1 MAQSESSESLP
12 SSSSSS
18 NSHDTSVKSLQ
29 CNNRKQFTL
38 PSIILP
44 PSPTTNMLG
53 KNRSDLNNH
62 HQRKNHPIKSL
73 STFKFQPIPIK
84 PTYEQIYDC
93 IITENLIQLKKFIL
107 DSYGNQIYSWL
118 NSNIVQISMNVKQF
132 IESIPSIQENI
143 TMLNNAIQTSSD
155 DDNNES
161 TFKYLKSMMEQ
172 QPELFFNRNEF
183 GITPLHRCVCKQRYD
198 FVEFIVNALPDTL
211 DACDYQGRTPL
222 HMAALLNDSGQMYC
236 RLVDLGA
243 KTYVTDMFLR
253 RPEDYLKS
261 DDYQPKT
268 FVNNQNNQ
276 NQQQHRKPKQQRKSN
291 RQQQRRRNKSI
302 SPNIYQQQQNNT
314 LSTTNHHQH
323 YHRSSIEID
332 VDFCSSCNNVDDDND
347 SKNVIINTNQPIN
360 NHLLKSGKQQRQST
374 TTAKTTLKLPI
385 LKNQHYDN
393 DDDNPDFQPNNQ
405 QICLTNSMNNNCRM
419 KINIKEIIR
428 NGNLNELEELVLN
441 GYGYKLLNEITNT
454 NTTTTISSS
463 SSSSAPLIQEFF
475 NNLPNYLYQ
484 IDQLHQASQRGNID
498 EFQYLLDRYSLIC
511 SRDRLGATPLH
522 KAVLFGHYD
531 LIKFIIKNFDQ
542 NILYIGDNE
551 KRTPL
556 HYAAGLVDDE
566 NHSIYYLLLKY
577 GPKASI
583 IVDKK
588 NHTADHYLRS
598 PNELNILNLRKHSK
612 RLNINHTINL
622 ANKLKLLSSSSPSS
636 PSASALSLTLSPS
649 TSPLP
654 LLK

>member
-1 MAQSESSESLP
+1 
-12 SSSSSS
+12 
-18 NSHDTSVKSLQ
+18 
-29 CNNRKQFTL
+29 
-38 PSIILP
+38 
-44 PSPTTNMLG
+44 MLG

-132 IESIPSIQENI
+132 IESIPSIQQKEQKKNNDNDLAQENI
-143 TMLNNAIQTSSD
+143 TMLNNAIQTSD
-155 DDNNES
+155 NDNNNES

-211 DACDYQGRTPL
+211 DACDHQGRTPL

-243 KTYVTDMFLR
+243 KTYVTDMIKIIVMVTCANLGFALFWFIQATLFLCFHNLTCMDFLKFLR

-268 FVNNQNNQ
+268 F
-276 NQQQHRKPKQQRKSN
+276 
-291 RQQQRRRNKSI
+291 
-302 SPNIYQQQQNNT
+302 
-314 LSTTNHHQH
+314 
-323 YHRSSIEID
+323 
-332 VDFCSSCNNVDDDND
+332 
-347 SKNVIINTNQPIN
+347 

-374 TTAKTTLKLPI
+374 TTTKTTLKLPI
-385 LKNQHYDN
+385 LKNQHYDY
-393 DDDNPDFQPNNQ
+393 DDDNPDFRTNNQ
-405 QICLTNSMNNNCRM
+405 QICSTNSMNNNNNRM

-454 NTTTTISSS
+454 NTTTISTN

-511 SRDRLGATPLH
+511 SRDRLGSTPLH

-583 IVDKK
+583 IVDKRE
-588 NHTADHYLRS
+588 T
-598 PNELNILNLRKHSK
+598 
-612 RLNINHTINL
+612 L
-622 ANKLKLLSSSSPSS
+622 ALEEMNQV
-636 PSASALSLTLSPS
+636 
-649 TSPLP
+649 
-654 LLK
+654 